1 MDIDGANAGYSDI
14 ADRISATLH
23 TESVGHTNY
32 CHGFASYFKGKKDK
46 IRTISEAAMVD
57 GNTVDYTLS
66 PPEVFASFTK
76 SLGS

>member
-1 MDIDGANAGYSDI
+1 MDIDGANAGHSDI

-32 CHGFASYFKGKKDK
+32 CHGFASYFDGNKDK

>member
-1 MDIDGANAGYSDI
+1 MVIDGANAGHSDI
-14 ADRISATLH
+14 ADRISAMLH
-23 TESVGHTNY
+23 TESVDHIFY
-32 CHGFASYFKGKKDK
+32 CHGFASYFEGKKDK
-46 IRTISEAAMVD
+46 IRTLAEAAIVD

>member
-1 MDIDGANAGYSDI
+1 MVIDGANAGHSDI

-32 CHGFASYFKGKKDK
+32 CHRFASYFDGNKDK
-46 IRTISEAAMVD
+46 IRTLAEAAIVD

-66 PPEVFASFTK
+66 PPEVFVSFTK